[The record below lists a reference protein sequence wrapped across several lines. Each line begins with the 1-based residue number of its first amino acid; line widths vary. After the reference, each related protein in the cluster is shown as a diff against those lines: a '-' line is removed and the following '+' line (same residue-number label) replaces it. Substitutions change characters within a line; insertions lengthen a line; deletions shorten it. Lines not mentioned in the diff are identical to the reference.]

1 MVGEIIKRG
10 GKLTASAICRRVAGR
25 YGSDGPLIPILT
37 EGGRPARP
45 TEGQFN
51 WKKEAVRKNRN
62 GGGKTKRRGKL
73 TINAFSVKLMSRD
86 WRRQDLIPLVVQ
98 GRASCAIDGQTILLI
113 MRW

>member
-1 MVGEIIKRG
+1 MLGEIIKRG
-10 GKLTASAICRRVAGR
+10 SKLTAAAFCRQVAGR

-37 EGGRPARP
+37 EGRRPARP

-73 TINAFSVKLMSRD
+73 TITAFSMKIMSRE
-86 WRRQDLIPLVVQ
+86 WRRWDLIPLVDQ
-98 GRASCAIDGQTILLI
+98 GRAGCAIDGQTILLI
-113 MRW
+113 MRR